1 MKNQCDENGNI
12 IIVTQ
17 SLEQLSKTKYETKS
31 VVEKLHTETDMYDIS
46 RMYKILTR
54 NGMTIEQII
63 HFMAEKAA
71 TVVNKKFI
79 KSWAND
85 AGISV
90 PSDFCMFLLVNH
102 YFEDVVKSYEEVV
115 SLQENNDCYEKEIT
129 TGNPVDR
136 DGKVFSWQ
144 EYTDSKG
151 GQRYQSKED
160 WIFATQGVITD
171 NKKSIAMEKESIK
184 EKWEEYAGSADANEL
199 MESELISVMEW
210 WNEYKNIVESVES
223 CKMK

>member
-46 RMYKILTR
+46 QMYKILTR

-210 WNEYKNIVESVES
+210 WNEYKDIMESVES

>member
-17 SLEQLSKTKYETKS
+17 SLEQLLKTKYDTKS
-31 VVEKLHTETDMYDIS
+31 VVEKLHTETDMYDFS
-46 RMYKILTR
+46 QMYKILAR

-63 HFMAEKAA
+63 DFMAEKAA
-71 TVVNKKFI
+71 TIVNEKFI

-85 AGISV
+85 AGISD
-90 PSDFCMFLLVNH
+90 PSDFCIFLLVNH

-115 SLQENNDCYEKEIT
+115 SLQENNDYYKKEIA

-144 EYTDSKG
+144 KYTDSKG
-151 GQRYQSKED
+151 VQRYQSKED
-160 WIFATQGVITD
+160 WILATQGVITD
-171 NKKSIAMEKESIK
+171 NKKSIAMEKKSIE

-210 WNEYKNIVESVES
+210 WNEYKDIVESY
-223 CKMK
+223 KMK